1 MFDRLDLN
9 LLRLFEAV
17 LHSGSVSRA
26 ATQLGLTQSAA
37 SNGLARL
44 RDVLGDPLFI
54 RRPGGVEPTARARDL
69 AAPVAAAL
77 SALRMA
83 IDGQAPFDP
92 AGAEAEVVIGMS
104 DHAELVLAPALIA
117 RIEAAAPGLAL
128 TFRHCDRSD
137 AVGLIDDEALLL
149 AIGVLPDPPA
159 RMTRQF
165 LRREGFCVVMRPGH
179 PAAAGP
185 WSLDAYL
192 AARHMLVSA
201 VASRT
206 GAVDRLLTDRGLQR
220 RLGPVVSHHLAAGAV
235 LADSDLLLT
244 LPQSVGHV
252 LIRAFGLVERPV
264 PFDLPNVRLAMIW
277 HRRNDEAPLH
287 RWLRREVAQ
296 LAKGVPAG

>member
-26 ATQLGLTQSAA
+26 AQQLGLTQSAA

-44 RDVLGDPLFI
+44 REVLGDPLFI
-54 RRPGGVEPTARARDL
+54 RRPGGVEPTARARAL

-83 IDGQAPFDP
+83 VDGQAPFDP
-92 AGAEAEVVIGMS
+92 AGAEAEVVIGSS

-137 AVGLIDDEALLL
+137 ALGLVDDDAILL

-165 LRREGFCVVMRPGH
+165 LRRERFSVVMRPGH
-179 PAAAGP
+179 PAAAGDLT
-185 WSLDAYL
+185 LDAYL

-206 GAVDRLLTDRGLQR
+206 GAVDRLLADKGLQR

-252 LIRAFGLVERPV
+252 LMRAFGLVERPV
-264 PFDLPNVRLAMIW
+264 PLDLPDVRLAMIW

-296 LAKGVPAG
+296 LARDVPAG